1 MTLRS
6 PRKSKGIA
14 LNAIKEESLGSECE
28 GDEKMSDGEVASVI
42 EEPLKKEVPSES
54 YESSDSDGDEMS
66 FNFAYETLYKKCLS
80 LKQEQVAARRQESVQ
95 EGFKCPFHSGFQGS
109 TSNGMTQVTSVKQIW
124 IIFTNFTKFNGG
136 NVTFGDGNVASVKGK
151 DIIYALSIPI
161 FEEVLYVEGLKSN
174 LISTSQ
180 ICDKKF
186 NVQFSKNLCS
196 VFDLNGNCDDW
207 FENF

>member
-1 MTLRS
+1 MT
-6 PRKSKGIA
+6 
-14 LNAIKEESLGSECE
+14 
-28 GDEKMSDGEVASVI
+28 V
-42 EEPLKKEVPSES
+42 
-54 YESSDSDGDEMS
+54 
-66 FNFAYETLYKKCLS
+66 
-80 LKQEQVAARRQESVQ
+80 
-95 EGFKCPFHSGFQGS
+95 
-109 TSNGMTQVTSVKQIW
+109 
-124 IIFTNFTKFNGG
+124 
-136 NVTFGDGNVASVKGK
+136 GDGNVASVKGK

-196 VFDLNGNCDDW
+196 VFDLNGNCDGW